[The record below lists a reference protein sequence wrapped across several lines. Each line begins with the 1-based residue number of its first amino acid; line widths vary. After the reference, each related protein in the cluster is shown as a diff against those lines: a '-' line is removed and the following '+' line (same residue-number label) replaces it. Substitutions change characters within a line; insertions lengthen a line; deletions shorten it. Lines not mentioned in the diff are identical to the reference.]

1 MDPIAHVQTAGGS
14 YPVLCGDDAPAL
26 LAQLWDARWRQAALI
41 GDSNTLPRFG
51 PALAAALAP
60 RCGEVLQLSFP
71 AGEAHK
77 TRATKQQLEDSL
89 LAAGFER
96 GACVV
101 GVGGGIA
108 LDVAGF
114 VASTLLRG
122 VAHVNVATSLLA
134 QVDAAI
140 GGKTGV
146 NTAQGKNLIGTFHQP
161 RAVVI
166 DCAALASLPA
176 AELRNGLAE
185 AVKHA
190 VLADASLFAALEA
203 WADARVGD
211 APLPRPLLAR
221 CVQIKAEVV
230 SRDEREQAFRQV
242 LNFGHTVAHAI
253 EAASAHA
260 VAHGAAVAIGMV
272 VEARVAERLC
282 GLPVADRERLQR
294 LLAALGLPTAP
305 PLPFAAA
312 RELLG
317 HDKKTRA
324 GVVHCALPER
334 LGRMHE
340 AAGRWTLPTPI
351 ELLAELW
358 EPVR

>member
-1 MDPIAHVQTAGGS
+1 METIAEVRTAGGS
-14 YPVLCGDDAPAL
+14 YPVLCGDDAPRL
-26 LAQLWDARWRQAALI
+26 LAQVWQPRWRQAALI

-60 RCGEVLQLSFP
+60 HCGEVLQLGFP

-77 TRATKQQLEDSL
+77 TRATKEQLEDAL
-89 LAAGFER
+89 LRAGFER
-96 GACVV
+96 SCCIV

-114 VASTLLRG
+114 VAATLLRG
-122 VAHVNVATSLLA
+122 VAHINVATSLLA

-146 NTAQGKNLIGTFHQP
+146 NAAQGKNLIGAFHQP

-166 DCAALASLPA
+166 DYAALASLPA
-176 AELRNGLAE
+176 VELRNGLAE

-190 VLADASLFAALEA
+190 LLADAELFAGIET
-203 WADARVGD
+203 WAEVRLGA
-211 APLPRPLLAR
+211 APLPRALLAR

-230 SRDEREQAFRQV
+230 ARDEREQAYRQV
-242 LNFGHTVAHAI
+242 LNFGHTVGHAL
-253 EAASAHA
+253 EAASDHA
-260 VAHGAAVAIGMV
+260 IAHGAAVAIGMV

-282 GLPVADRERLQR
+282 GFPRAERERLQR
-294 LLAALGLPTAP
+294 VLGALALPTTP
-305 PLPFAAA
+305 PLPFAAV
-312 RELLG
+312 REWLG

-324 GVVHCALPER
+324 GLVHCALPER
-334 LGRMHE
+334 VGQMH
-340 AAGRWTLPTPI
+340 AAEGQWALPTPI

-358 EPVR
+358 